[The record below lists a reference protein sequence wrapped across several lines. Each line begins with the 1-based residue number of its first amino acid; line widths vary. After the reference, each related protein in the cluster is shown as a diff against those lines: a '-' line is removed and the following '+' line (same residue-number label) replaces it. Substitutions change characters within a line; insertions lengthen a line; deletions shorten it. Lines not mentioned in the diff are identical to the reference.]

1 MPAFLFGAA
10 LFWSIPGL
18 SQADENLPLPLTGSA
33 YRLARQAYGSYD
45 NHRYQASVTYARE
58 AIRQRPDVMSLRL
71 LLASA
76 LEAQGD
82 RRAAVHAIDDAIKD
96 LGPDPALRARRRAL
110 LAIIASGDNGKGNGK
125 GKGPYDPN
133 ALTGKLAKTAQRA
146 YQAYAKHDYDDAI
159 AAANEV
165 LTARPNVMPLHFLV
179 IDALTAQGRDL
190 DAYNAVIAETQRGGD
205 NPGLRARRG
214 FIGARL
220 GPVAASE
227 AYDALQRGDT
237 DTAISRARAAI
248 GYAPGVPGARDLLI
262 DALMQA
268 NRFDEA
274 DQAATDAIAA
284 NPSALAPWL
293 LRGAIRERLGQH
305 EASLV
310 DFTQATQLQD
320 ATDQERRNG
329 RIVIADMARATND
342 PQRAL
347 DTLSDLKPSG
357 DATDLMIAVRRQ
369 KARRALAS
377 PGAATQANAVDPGNL
392 PLPMLD
398 CTRIDSGI
406 LCTLHPFDPAYTQY
420 AAAARA
426 YDRHD
431 YPLAVAQAREAVRI
445 APDDPVHRLLL
456 IQALASNGDQAGSEQ
471 EASRL
476 IQSGMI
482 DTLPSVNA
490 AYFASNAGQPA
501 LAARYYNEA
510 DRNQELPP
518 SSLLDAG
525 YANLNAGAAP
535 VAEDYF
541 KRGIDAN
548 NNGDIS
554 LQPQQAFETRRT
566 MSELDRIWGV
576 NASVGYRPTGDQ
588 TTFVASPGS
597 TADKSVQAGAEAYW
611 RPFGYL
617 DGHIVELYARAYET
631 LYSKAGNVTGTPSLE
646 GALGIRAKPFAS
658 QNLVLAFERI
668 VPLGSAVQPDWLARI
683 AYSNGFGTDLR
694 VDTPSW
700 WTGQLYAE
708 AGHYITHPANYAT
721 FTGELGRSYRLDAID
736 PHLVAFPYAVL
747 GGDYNAQ
754 INNRAA
760 MGAGVGMNLRYWFRE
775 DAYHAPR
782 SFVDFSLQYRLK
794 IVGDDRAKGVF
805 FNASFNY

>member
-1 MPAFLFGAA
+1 MQASAFGIAIL
-10 LFWSIPGL
+10 WSVPGM
-18 SQADENLPLPLTGSA
+18 SQADQTLPLPLTGSA
-33 YRLARQAYGSYD
+33 YRVARQAYGSYD
-45 NHRYQASVTYARE
+45 SHRYQASVGYARE

-82 RRAAVHAIDDAIKD
+82 RRAAVRAIDDAIKA
-96 LGPDPALRARRRAL
+96 LGPEPALRARRSAL
-110 LAIIASGDNGKGNGK
+110 LAIIASGANSLS
-125 GKGPYDPN
+125 DPN
-133 ALTGKLAKTAQRA
+133 ALTGNMAKTAQRA
-146 YQAYAKHDYDDAI
+146 YRAYAKHDYDDAI

-165 LTARPNVMPLHFLV
+165 LAARPDVMPLYLLV

-190 DAYNAVIAETQRGGD
+190 DAYDAVIAETQRGGD

-227 AYDALQRGDT
+227 AYDALRRGDT
-237 DTAISRARAAI
+237 DIAISRARAAI
-248 GYAPGVPGARDLLI
+248 GYAPNAPGARDLLI
-262 DALMQA
+262 DALIQA
-268 NRFDEA
+268 NRLDEA
-274 DQAATDAIAA
+274 DQAATDAISA

-293 LRGAIRERLGQH
+293 LRGAIRERLGQRD
-305 EASLV
+305 ASLA
-310 DFTQATQLQD
+310 DFAHAIQLQD
-320 ATDQERRNG
+320 ATQQEQRNG
-329 RIVIADMARATND
+329 RIVIADMALATGA

-347 DTLSDLKPSG
+347 DALNGLDPDG

-369 KARRALAS
+369 KARRALTS
-377 PGAATQANAVDPGNL
+377 SVAANTAD
-392 PLPMLD
+392 LPMPQLD

-406 LCTLHPFDPAYTQY
+406 LCTLHPFDPAYAQY

-426 YDRHD
+426 YDQHD

-456 IQALASNGDQAGSEQ
+456 IQALVSNGDQAESKQ
-471 EASRL
+471 EAANL
-476 IQSGMI
+476 IESGMI
-482 DTLPSVNA
+482 DTLPSMNA

-510 DRNQELPP
+510 DRNDELPP

-525 YANLNAGAAP
+525 YANLNAGTAP
-535 VAEDYF
+535 VAASYF
-541 KRGIDAN
+541 RRGIDAD

-566 MSELDRIWGV
+566 MSELDRTWGV

-617 DGHIVELYARAYET
+617 DGHVIELYARAYET
-631 LYSKAGNVTGTPSLE
+631 LYSKAGNTTGTPSLE
-646 GALGIRAKPFAS
+646 GALGVRAKPFAS
-658 QNLVLAFERI
+658 QNLVFAFERI
-668 VPLGSAVQPDWLARI
+668 VPLGSAVQPDWLGRI

-708 AGHYITHPANYAT
+708 AGHYITHPDNYAT
-721 FTGELGRSYRLDAID
+721 FSGELGRSYRLDAID

-747 GGDYNAQ
+747 GGDYNTQ
-754 INNRAA
+754 INNRAS

-775 DAYHAPR
+775 DTYHAPR

-805 FNASFNY
+805 FNASFSY

>member
-1 MPAFLFGAA
+1 MFFPDACKRPHSASRFCGPSPAD
-10 LFWSIPGL
+10 
-18 SQADENLPLPLTGSA
+18 QTLPLPLTGSA
-33 YRLARQAYGSYD
+33 YRVARQAYGSYD
-45 NHRYQASVTYARE
+45 SHRYQASVGYARE

-82 RRAAVHAIDDAIKD
+82 RRAAVRAIDDAIKA
-96 LGPDPALRARRRAL
+96 LGPEPALRARRSAL
-110 LAIIASGDNGKGNGK
+110 LAIIASGANG
-125 GKGPYDPN
+125 PSDPN
-133 ALTGKLAKTAQRA
+133 ALTGNMAKTAQRA
-146 YQAYAKHDYDDAI
+146 YRAYAKHDYDDAI

-165 LTARPNVMPLHFLV
+165 LAARPDVMPLYLLV

-190 DAYNAVIAETQRGGD
+190 DAYDAVIAETQRGGD

-227 AYDALQRGDT
+227 AYDALRRGDT
-237 DTAISRARAAI
+237 DSAISRARAAI
-248 GYAPGVPGARDLLI
+248 GYAPNVPGARDLLI
-262 DALMQA
+262 DALIQA
-268 NRFDEA
+268 NRLDEA
-274 DQAATDAIAA
+274 DQAATDAISA

-293 LRGAIRERLGQH
+293 LRGAIRERLGQRD
-305 EASLV
+305 ASLA
-310 DFTQATQLQD
+310 DFAHAMQLQD
-320 ATDQERRNG
+320 ATQQEQRNG
-329 RIVIADMARATND
+329 RIVIADMALATGD

-347 DTLSDLKPSG
+347 DALNGLDPDG

-369 KARRALAS
+369 KARRALTS
-377 PGAATQANAVDPGNL
+377 SVAANTTD
-392 PLPMLD
+392 LPMPQLD

-426 YDRHD
+426 YDQHD

-456 IQALASNGDQAGSEQ
+456 IQALVSNGDQAESKQ
-471 EASRL
+471 EAANL
-476 IQSGMI
+476 IESGMI
-482 DTLPSVNA
+482 DTLPSMNA

-510 DRNQELPP
+510 DRNDELPP

-535 VAEDYF
+535 VAASYF
-541 KRGIDAN
+541 RRGIDAD

-554 LQPQQAFETRRT
+554 LQPQQAFETRRA
-566 MSELDRIWGV
+566 MSELDRTWGV

-597 TADKSVQAGAEAYW
+597 TADKSVQAGAEVYW

-617 DGHIVELYARAYET
+617 DGHTIELYARAYET
-631 LYSKAGNVTGTPSLE
+631 LYSKAGNTTGTPSLE
-646 GALGIRAKPFAS
+646 GALGVRAKPFAS
-658 QNLVLAFERI
+658 QNLVFAFERI
-668 VPLGSAVQPDWLARI
+668 VPLGSAVQPDWLGRI

-708 AGHYITHPANYAT
+708 AGHYITHPDNYAT
-721 FTGELGRSYRLDAID
+721 FSGELGRSYRLDAID

-747 GGDYNAQ
+747 GGDYNTQ
-754 INNRAA
+754 INNRAS

-775 DAYHAPR
+775 DTYHAPR

-805 FNASFNY
+805 FNASFSY

>member
-1 MPAFLFGAA
+1 M
-10 LFWSIPGL
+10 
-18 SQADENLPLPLTGSA
+18 TGSA
-33 YRLARQAYGSYD
+33 YKVARQAYGSYD
-45 NHRYQASVTYARE
+45 SHRYQASVGYARE
-58 AIRQRPDVMSLRL
+58 AIRQRPDVISLRL

-82 RRAAVHAIDDAIKD
+82 RRGAVRAIDAAIRD
-96 LGPDPALRARRRAL
+96 LGPDPSLRARRSAL
-110 LAIIASGDNGKGNGK
+110 LAIIAGGGNGRA
-125 GKGPYDPN
+125 DPN
-133 ALTGKLAKTAQRA
+133 ALTGELAKTAERA
-146 YQAYAKHDYDDAI
+146 YRAYAKHEYENAMTS
-159 AAANEV
+159 ANEV
-165 LTARPNVMPLHFLV
+165 LAVRPDVMPLQLLV
-179 IDALTAQGRDL
+179 IDALTAEGRDL
-190 DAYNAVIAETQRGGD
+190 DAYNAVIAETQRSGD
-205 NPGLRARRG
+205 NEGLRARRG

-227 AYDALQRGDT
+227 AYDALKRGDT
-237 DTAISRARAAI
+237 QTAIERARAAI
-248 GYAPGVPGARDLLI
+248 GYAPDVPGARELLI

-274 DQAATDAIAA
+274 EQAATDAISA
-284 NPSALAPWL
+284 NPSALTPML
-293 LRGAIRERLGQH
+293 LRGAIRERLGRH
-305 EASLV
+305 EASRA
-310 DFTQATQLQD
+310 DFSEALRLQD
-320 ATDQERRNG
+320 ETQQESRNG
-329 RIVIADMARATND
+329 RIVIADMALATGD

-347 DTLSDLKPSG
+347 DALNGLEPNG
-357 DATDLMIAVRRQ
+357 DATDLMINVRRQ
-369 KARRALAS
+369 KARRALS
-377 PGAATQANAVDPGNL
+377 SSVAATGSGDL
-392 PLPMLD
+392 PLPLLD
-398 CTRIDSGI
+398 CVRIDSGI
-406 LCTLHPFDPAYTQY
+406 LCTLHPFDPAYAQY

-426 YDRHD
+426 YDQHD
-431 YPLAVAQAREAVRI
+431 YALAVVQAREAVRI

-456 IQALASNGDQAGSEQ
+456 IQALASNGDEAESRQ
-471 EASRL
+471 EASNL

-482 DTLPSVNA
+482 DVLPSVNA

-525 YANLNAGAAP
+525 YANLNAGATPEA
-535 VAEDYF
+535 AGYF
-541 KRGIDAN
+541 RRGIDAN

-554 LQPQQAFETRRT
+554 LPPQQAYETRRT
-566 MSELDRIWGV
+566 MSEVDRTWGV

-597 TADKSVQAGAEAYW
+597 TGDKSVQAGAEAYW

-631 LYSKAGNVTGTPSLE
+631 LYSKAGNTTGTPSLE
-646 GALGIRAKPFAS
+646 GALGVRARPFAS
-658 QNLVLAFERI
+658 QNLVFAFERI
-668 VPLGSAVQPDWLARI
+668 VPLGSAVQPDWLGRI

-708 AGHYITHPANYAT
+708 GGHYVTHPDNYAT

-747 GGDYNAQ
+747 GGDYNTQ
-754 INNRAA
+754 INNRAS
-760 MGAGVGMNLRYWFRE
+760 MGAGVGLNLRYWFRE
-775 DAYHAPR
+775 DTYHAPR

-805 FNASFNY
+805 FNASFSY

>member
-1 MPAFLFGAA
+1 MQTSAFGIA
-10 LFWSIPGL
+10 LFCSLPSL
-18 SQADENLPLPLTGSA
+18 SQADQTLPLPLTGSA
-33 YRLARQAYGSYD
+33 YKVARQAYGSYES
-45 NHRYQASVTYARE
+45 HRYQASVTYARE

-71 LLASA
+71 LLSSA

-82 RRAAVHAIDDAIKD
+82 RRAAVHALDDAIRD
-96 LGPDPALRARRRAL
+96 LGPEPALRARRSAL
-110 LAIIASGDNGKGNGK
+110 LAIIASGGKGGIGGNG
-125 GKGPYDPN
+125 PSDPN
-133 ALTGKLAKTAQRA
+133 ALTGRMAKTAQRA
-146 YQAYAKHDYDDAI
+146 YRAYAKHEYDNAI

-165 LTARPNVMPLHFLV
+165 LAARPDVMPLHFLV

-190 DAYNAVIAETQRGGD
+190 DAYNAVIAETQRSGD

-220 GPVAASE
+220 GPVAATE

-237 DTAISRARAAI
+237 NTAISRARAAI

-268 NRFDEA
+268 DRFDEA

-284 NPSALAPWL
+284 KPSALAPWL
-293 LRGAIRERLGQH
+293 LRGAIRERLGKH
-305 EASLV
+305 NASLS
-310 DFTQATQLQD
+310 DFAQAMRLQD
-320 ATDQERRNG
+320 GTQQEQRNG
-329 RIVIADMARATND
+329 RIVIADMALATND

-347 DTLSDLKPSG
+347 DALNGLEPDG

-369 KARRALAS
+369 KARRALTSSAEADLS
-377 PGAATQANAVDPGNL
+377 KL
-392 PLPMLD
+392 PLPMLE

-406 LCTLHPFDPAYTQY
+406 LCTLHPFDPAYAQY

-426 YDRHD
+426 YDQHD

-456 IQALASNGDQAGSEQ
+456 IQALASNGDQAESKR
-471 EASRL
+471 EAENL
-476 IQSGMI
+476 IQSGMM
-482 DTLPSVNA
+482 DTLPSVSA

-510 DRNQELPP
+510 DRNRELPP

-535 VAEDYF
+535 AAAGYF
-541 KRGIDAN
+541 KRGIDAG
-548 NNGDIS
+548 NNGAIS
-554 LQPQQAFETRRT
+554 LQPQQAYETRRT
-566 MSELDRIWGV
+566 MSELDRTWGV
-576 NASVGYRPTGDQ
+576 NASLGYRPTGDQ

-597 TADKSVQAGAEAYW
+597 VADKTVQAGAEAYW
-611 RPFGYL
+611 RPFSYL
-617 DGHIVELYARAYET
+617 DGHIIELYARAYET
-631 LYSKAGNVTGTPSLE
+631 LYSKAGNTTGTPSLE
-646 GALGIRAKPFAS
+646 GALGVRAKPFAS
-658 QNLVLAFERI
+658 QNLVFAFERI
-668 VPLGSAVQPDWLARI
+668 VPLGSAVQPDWLGRI

-694 VDTPSW
+694 VDAPSW

-708 AGHYITHPANYAT
+708 AGHYVTHPDNYAT
-721 FTGELGRSYRLDAID
+721 FSGELGRSYRLDAID

-747 GGDYNAQ
+747 GGDYNTQ
-754 INNRAA
+754 INNRAS
-760 MGAGVGMNLRYWFRE
+760 MGAGAGVNLRYWFRE

-782 SFVDFSLQYRLK
+782 SFVDLSLQYRLK

-805 FNASFNY
+805 FNASFSY

>member
-1 MPAFLFGAA
+1 M
-10 LFWSIPGL
+10 
-18 SQADENLPLPLTGSA
+18 
-33 YRLARQAYGSYD
+33 ARQAYGSYD

-71 LLASA
+71 LLSSA
-76 LEAQGD
+76 LEAQGE
-82 RRAAVHAIDDAIKD
+82 RRAALHAVDDAIKD
-96 LGPDPALRARRRAL
+96 LGPEPALRARRSAL
-110 LAIIASGDNGKGNGK
+110 LAIIASGRNG
-125 GKGPYDPN
+125 PSDPN
-133 ALTGKLAKTAQRA
+133 ALTGTMAKTAQRA
-146 YQAYAKHDYDDAI
+146 YRAYAKHDYDNAI
-159 AAANEV
+159 AEANEV
-165 LTARPNVMPLHFLV
+165 LAVRPDVMPLHFLV

-190 DAYNAVIAETQRGGD
+190 DAYNALIAETQRSGD

-227 AYDALQRGDT
+227 AYDALERGDT
-237 DTAISRARAAI
+237 DTAISRALAAI

-274 DQAATDAIAA
+274 DQAATDAIAV
-284 NPSALAPWL
+284 NPSALTPWL
-293 LRGAIRERLGQH
+293 LRGAIRERLGRH
-305 EASLV
+305 EASLA
-310 DFTQATQLQD
+310 DFTHAMQLHDSTQ
-320 ATDQERRNG
+320 QEQRNG
-329 RIVIADMARATND
+329 RIVIADMALATND

-347 DTLSDLKPSG
+347 DALSGLEPDG

-369 KARRALAS
+369 KARRALIS
-377 PGAATQANAVDPGNL
+377 SVGVGRGMGNL

-406 LCTLHPFDPAYTQY
+406 LCTLHPFDPAYAQY

-426 YDRHD
+426 YDQRD

-456 IQALASNGDQAGSEQ
+456 IQALASNGDQAGSKR
-471 EASRL
+471 EAEKL
-476 IQSGMI
+476 IQTGMI

-510 DRNQELPP
+510 DRNQELPS

-535 VAEDYF
+535 AAASYF
-541 KRGIDAN
+541 RRGIDAN
-548 NNGDIS
+548 NNGEIS
-554 LQPQQAFETRRT
+554 LQPQQAYETRRA
-566 MSELDRIWGV
+566 MSELDRTWGV
-576 NASVGYRPTGDQ
+576 NASLGYRPTGDQ

-597 TADKSVQAGAEAYW
+597 IADKSVQAGAEAYW

-617 DGHIVELYARAYET
+617 DGHVIELYARAYET
-631 LYSKAGNVTGTPSLE
+631 LYSKAGNTTGTPSLE
-646 GALGIRAKPFAS
+646 GALGIRAKPIAS
-658 QNLVLAFERI
+658 QNLVFAFERI
-668 VPLGSAVQPDWLARI
+668 VPLGSAVQPDWLGRI

-694 VDTPSW
+694 VDTSSW

-708 AGHYITHPANYAT
+708 AGHYVTHPDNYAT
-721 FTGELGRSYRLDAID
+721 FSGELGRSYRLDAID

-747 GGDYNAQ
+747 GGDYNTQ
-754 INNRAA
+754 INNRAS
-760 MGAGVGMNLRYWFRE
+760 MGAGVGLNLRYWFRE
-775 DAYHAPR
+775 DTYHAPR
-782 SFVDFSLQYRLK
+782 SFVDLSLQYRLK

-805 FNASFNY
+805 FNASFSY

>member
-1 MPAFLFGAA
+1 MNINPLRGQLPKRVQASVVGVA
-10 LFWSIPGL
+10 LFWSLPAI
-18 SQADENLPLPLTGSA
+18 SQADQNLPLPLTGSA
-33 YRLARQAYGSYD
+33 YIVARQAYGSYD
-45 NHRYQASVTYARE
+45 SHRYQASAGYARE
-58 AIRQRPDVMSLRL
+58 AIRQRPDVVSLRL

-82 RRAAVHAIDDAIKD
+82 RRAAVRAIDAAIKD
-96 LGPDPALRARRRAL
+96 LGPEAALRARRSAL
-110 LAIIASGDNGKGNGK
+110 LAIIASGGNG
-125 GKGPYDPN
+125 PADPN

-146 YQAYAKHDYDDAI
+146 YRAYAKHDYENAI

-165 LTARPNVMPLHFLV
+165 LAVRPDVMPLHLLV
-179 IDALTAQGRDL
+179 IDALTAEGRDL
-190 DAYNAVIAETQRGGD
+190 DAYNAVIAETQRGAD
-205 NPGLRARRG
+205 NEGLRARRG

-227 AYDALQRGDT
+227 GYDALKRGDT
-237 DTAISRARAAI
+237 DAAIERARAAI
-248 GYAPGVPGARDLLI
+248 GFAPDVPGARDLLI
-262 DALMQA
+262 DALMQG

-274 DQAATDAIAA
+274 DQAATDAISA

-293 LRGAIRERLGQH
+293 LRGAIRERLGRH
-305 EASLV
+305 DASLA
-310 DFTQATQLQD
+310 DFADALRLQD
-320 ATDQERRNG
+320 GTRQERRNG
-329 RIVIADMARATND
+329 RIVIADMALATGD

-347 DTLSDLKPSG
+347 DALSGLDADG

-369 KARRALAS
+369 KARRALS
-377 PGAATQANAVDPGNL
+377 SSVAANPADL
-392 PLPMLD
+392 PLPLLD

-406 LCTLHPFDPAYTQY
+406 LCTLHPYDPAYAQY
-420 AAAARA
+420 AAASRA
-426 YDRHD
+426 YDQQD
-431 YPLAVAQAREAVRI
+431 YALAVAQAREAVRI

-456 IQALASNGDQAGSEQ
+456 IQALASNGNAAESRQ
-471 EASRL
+471 EASNL

-482 DTLPSVNA
+482 DVLPRVNA
-490 AYFASNAGQPA
+490 AYFASNAGQPE

-535 VAEDYF
+535 VAGGYF
-541 KRGIDAN
+541 RRGIDAGN
-548 NNGDIS
+548 KGDIS
-554 LQPQQAFETRRT
+554 LPPQQAYETRRT
-566 MSELDRIWGV
+566 MSELDRTWGV
-576 NASVGYRPTGDQ
+576 NASLGYRPTGDQ

-631 LYSKAGNVTGTPSLE
+631 LYSKAGNTTGTPSLE
-646 GALGIRAKPFAS
+646 GALGVRAKPFAS
-658 QNLVLAFERI
+658 QNLVFAFERI
-668 VPLGSAVQPDWLARI
+668 VPLGSAVQPDWLGRI

-708 AGHYITHPANYAT
+708 GGHYVTHPDNYAT
-721 FTGELGRSYRLDAID
+721 FSGELGRSYRLDAID
-736 PHLVAFPYAVL
+736 PHLIAFPYAVL
-747 GGDYNAQ
+747 GGDYNTQ
-754 INNRAA
+754 INNRAS
-760 MGAGVGMNLRYWFRE
+760 MGAGVGLNLRYWFRE
-775 DAYHAPR
+775 DTYHAPR

>member
-1 MPAFLFGAA
+1 MQASAFGIAIL
-10 LFWSIPGL
+10 WSVPGM
-18 SQADENLPLPLTGSA
+18 SQADQTLPLPLTGSA
-33 YRLARQAYGSYD
+33 YRVARQAYGSYD
-45 NHRYQASVTYARE
+45 SHRYQASVGYARE

-82 RRAAVHAIDDAIKD
+82 RRAAVRAIDDAIKA
-96 LGPDPALRARRRAL
+96 LGPEPALRARRSAL
-110 LAIIASGDNGKGNGK
+110 LAIIASGANS
-125 GKGPYDPN
+125 PSDPN
-133 ALTGKLAKTAQRA
+133 ALTGNMAKTAQRA
-146 YQAYAKHDYDDAI
+146 YRAYAKHDYDDAI

-165 LTARPNVMPLHFLV
+165 LAARPDVMPLYLLV

-190 DAYNAVIAETQRGGD
+190 DAYNAVIAATQRGGD

-227 AYDALQRGDT
+227 AYDALRRGDT
-237 DTAISRARAAI
+237 DIAISRARAAI
-248 GYAPGVPGARDLLI
+248 GYAPNVPGARDLLI
-262 DALMQA
+262 DALIQA

-274 DQAATDAIAA
+274 DQAATDAISA

-293 LRGAIRERLGQH
+293 LRGAIRERLGQRD
-305 EASLV
+305 ASLA
-310 DFTQATQLQD
+310 DFAHAMQLQD
-320 ATDQERRNG
+320 ATQQEQRNG
-329 RIVIADMARATND
+329 RIVIADMALATGD

-347 DTLSDLKPSG
+347 DALNGLDPDG

-369 KARRALAS
+369 KARRALTS
-377 PGAATQANAVDPGNL
+377 SVAANTAD
-392 PLPMLD
+392 LPMPQLD

-406 LCTLHPFDPAYTQY
+406 LCTLHPFDPAYAQY

-426 YDRHD
+426 HDQHD

-456 IQALASNGDQAGSEQ
+456 IQALASNGDQAESKQ
-471 EASRL
+471 EAANL
-476 IQSGMI
+476 IESGMI
-482 DTLPSVNA
+482 DTLPSMNA

-510 DRNQELPP
+510 DRNDELPP

-535 VAEDYF
+535 VAASYF
-541 KRGIDAN
+541 KRGIDAD

-566 MSELDRIWGV
+566 MSELDRTWGV

-617 DGHIVELYARAYET
+617 DGHTIELYARAYET
-631 LYSKAGNVTGTPSLE
+631 LYSKAGNTTGTPSLE
-646 GALGIRAKPFAS
+646 GALGVRAKPFAS
-658 QNLVLAFERI
+658 QNLVFAFERI
-668 VPLGSAVQPDWLARI
+668 VPLGSAVQPDWLGRI

-708 AGHYITHPANYAT
+708 AGHYITHPDNYAT
-721 FTGELGRSYRLDAID
+721 FSGELGRSYRLNAID

-747 GGDYNAQ
+747 GGDYNTQ
-754 INNRAA
+754 INNRAS
-760 MGAGVGMNLRYWFRE
+760 MGAGVGVNLRYWFRE

-805 FNASFNY
+805 FNASFSY

>member
-1 MPAFLFGAA
+1 MQASAFGIAIL
-10 LFWSIPGL
+10 WSVPGM
-18 SQADENLPLPLTGSA
+18 SQADQTLPLPLTGSA
-33 YRLARQAYGSYD
+33 YRVARQAYGSYD
-45 NHRYQASVTYARE
+45 SHRYQASVGYARE

-82 RRAAVHAIDDAIKD
+82 RRAAVRAIDDAIKA
-96 LGPDPALRARRRAL
+96 LGPEPALRARRSAL
-110 LAIIASGDNGKGNGK
+110 LAIIASGANG
-125 GKGPYDPN
+125 PSDPN
-133 ALTGKLAKTAQRA
+133 ALTGNMAKTAQRA
-146 YQAYAKHDYDDAI
+146 YRAYAKHDYDDAI

-165 LTARPNVMPLHFLV
+165 LAARPDVMPLYLLV
-179 IDALTAQGRDL
+179 IDALAAQGRDM

-227 AYDALQRGDT
+227 AYDALRRGDT
-237 DTAISRARAAI
+237 DIAISRARAAI
-248 GYAPGVPGARDLLI
+248 GYAPNVPGARDLLI
-262 DALMQA
+262 DALIQA
-268 NRFDEA
+268 NRLDEA
-274 DQAATDAIAA
+274 DQAATDAISA

-293 LRGAIRERLGQH
+293 LRGAIRERLGQRD
-305 EASLV
+305 ASLA
-310 DFTQATQLQD
+310 DFAHAMQLQAATQ
-320 ATDQERRNG
+320 QEQRNG
-329 RIVIADMARATND
+329 RIVIADMALATGD

-347 DTLSDLKPSG
+347 DALNGLDPDG

-369 KARRALAS
+369 KARRALTS
-377 PGAATQANAVDPGNL
+377 SVAANTAD
-392 PLPMLD
+392 LPMPQLD

-406 LCTLHPFDPAYTQY
+406 LCTLHPFDPAYAQY

-426 YDRHD
+426 YDQHD

-456 IQALASNGDQAGSEQ
+456 IQALASNGDQAESKQ
-471 EASRL
+471 EAANL
-476 IQSGMI
+476 IESGMI
-482 DTLPSVNA
+482 DTLPSMNA
-490 AYFASNAGQPA
+490 AYFASNAEQPA

-510 DRNQELPP
+510 VRNDELPP

-535 VAEDYF
+535 VAASYF
-541 KRGIDAN
+541 RRGIDAD

-566 MSELDRIWGV
+566 MSELDRTWGV

-611 RPFGYL
+611 RPFGYF
-617 DGHIVELYARAYET
+617 DGHTIELYARAYET
-631 LYSKAGNVTGTPSLE
+631 LYSKAGNTTGTPSLE
-646 GALGIRAKPFAS
+646 GALGVRAKPFAS
-658 QNLVLAFERI
+658 QNLVFAFERI
-668 VPLGSAVQPDWLARI
+668 VPLGSAVQPDWLGRI

-708 AGHYITHPANYAT
+708 AGHYITHPDNYAT
-721 FTGELGRSYRLDAID
+721 FSGELGRSYRLDAID

-747 GGDYNAQ
+747 GGDYNTQ
-754 INNRAA
+754 INNRAS
-760 MGAGVGMNLRYWFRE
+760 MGAGVGVNLRYWFRE

-805 FNASFNY
+805 FNASFSY